1 MATRA
6 DFTEQ
11 EWEALHKG
19 VTGAGLLVAV
29 ADRGFFDAF
38 KEAGAL
44 ARHLAG
50 ARQES
55 GSEVVR
61 ELAQERGTG
70 FGFGSSPDEVE
81 SEALASLRAAMTTL
95 ESKAPDEV
103 DDYRRFVLD
112 VAESV
117 AQAAGGGE
125 TAEGRALEKIR
136 SALETGPAAA

>member
-1 MATRA
+1 MAARA

-11 EWEALHKG
+11 EWEALRKA
-19 VTGAGLLVAV
+19 VTGAGLLVSV
-29 ADRGFFDAF
+29 SDRSFFDSF

-50 ARQES
+50 ARQETT
-55 GSEVVR
+55 SEVVR
-61 ELAQERGTG
+61 ELAHERATG
-70 FGFGSSPDEVE
+70 FGIGSSPDELE
-81 SEALASLRAAMTTL
+81 SETLHALRTAVATL

-103 DDYRRFVLD
+103 DEYRHFVLE

-125 TAEGRALEKIR
+125 TAESGALGKIR
-136 SALETGPAAA
+136 SALYEGSST